1 MKSKNVFLLLIA
13 LLACGLFLL
22 RDHFAHAPV
31 EPDPEDKKEAV
42 QIEPKTASGSTNE
55 ITFPL
60 LAEARPTDLIDMNL
74 AFPESLEKLN
84 GRRVSMIG
92 FMAPFDSL
100 EDMSRCMIVPSYV
113 GCTFCSPPNLRQ
125 VVFVTQ
131 GGEDSSGQT
140 YPFIE
145 EPSYVTGTFRI
156 SLPESDHEGKK
167 QGFVYSIEDAEVTI
181 HTGEAPKRA
190 PSHATPGGH
199 TKGGNASPLAPMA
212 PADLISEIAQ
222 ILGQKPLQA
231 ITIERVSAQ
240 KFGQLVWDKLRTSY
254 PRVSRDARTQAF
266 TLLRLLPEDIDWLQI
281 LTGFE
286 LGRRAAISD
295 ANGTRISVLDSIP
308 LDHPFV
314 RLELVGAITDA
325 LLRQRIA
332 GYEYADLTEI
342 ESNEDSR
349 RARKSLRLG
358 IKKTVTRRYA
368 ISKGISPKVPPP
380 AEFKPSVTVIGRD
393 SMFDRWYSLP
403 AFLGPF
409 FVDFLVGPTGPLK
422 GMESALEQPPT
433 TMMEF
438 LRPLWYE
445 DASLWKRNPVPAN
458 FADQVMQTP
467 PTLTDVLGVGGLIPW
482 LAQPNSSYVSRTI
495 AGQWAGDRW
504 AVWQFPDGSA
514 ALLLET
520 RWQDE
525 ASALRFRDAIPNHPY
540 QWNFPH
546 ENGSSTVRVLRGS
559 SSEALNRMDPFAQ

>member
-22 RDHFAHAPV
+22 RDHFADAPV
-31 EPDPEDKKEAV
+31 EQDPGDNPEEV
-42 QIEPKTASGSTNE
+42 QIEPKTASGSTSE

-156 SLPESDHEGKK
+156 SLPESHHEGKK

-199 TKGGNASPLAPMA
+199 TKGGNASHLIPMA

-222 ILGQKPLQA
+222 ILGQKPLQE

-240 KFGQLVWDKLRTSY
+240 KFGEIVWDKLRTSY
-254 PRVSRDARTQAF
+254 PKVSRDARTRAF
-266 TLLRLLPEDIDWLQI
+266 NLLRLLPEDIDWLQI

-295 ANGTRISVLDSIP
+295 VNGTRILVLDSIT

-325 LLRQRIA
+325 LLLQQIA
-332 GYEYADLTEI
+332 GYEYADLSEI
-342 ESNEDSR
+342 ESNEDSL
-349 RARKSLRLG
+349 RAQKSLRLG
-358 IKKTVTRRYA
+358 IKKTVIRRYA

-422 GMESALEQPPT
+422 GMELALKQPPT

-445 DASLWKRNPVPAN
+445 DTSLWERNPVPAN

-467 PTLTDVLGVGGLIPW
+467 PALTDVLGVGGLIPW
-482 LAQPNSSYVSRTI
+482 LAQPNSSYVARTI

-504 AVWQFPDGSA
+504 AVWQFPDDSA

-546 ENGSSTVRVLRGS
+546 ENGSSTVRILRGS